1 MLNRKG
7 SPVSSFVVN
16 SNGFSTP
23 IPARASTQNKK
34 EKSEVLKNFSPIITF
49 KKANIMPSLKP
60 IEIKSYSF

>member
-1 MLNRKG
+1 MLNRKS
-7 SPVSSFVVN
+7 SPISSFVN

-23 IPARASTQNKK
+23 IPARTSTQHKK
-34 EKSEVLKNFSPIITF
+34 EKADVLKNFSPIITF